1 MAGFSNVSTAAVQIT
16 SSTPGRRR
24 LLSLQLGTLVQFPA
38 GASTTPATT
47 LRAALAA
54 DASQVSLCA
63 HAIFTYLVRS
73 YGDDSSWVALCRGAG
88 LG

>member
-1 MAGFSNVSTAAVQIT
+1 MAGFSNVSTAAVHIT

-38 GASTTPATT
+38 GASTMPATT

-54 DASQVSLCA
+54 DASQV
-63 HAIFTYLVRS
+63 
-73 YGDDSSWVALCRGAG
+73 GDSRQRRWVGFWGFGACVWD
-88 LG
+88 